1 MGTRSHSG
9 VGRGS
14 SAECRA
20 SRHGRTCKPASLSSV
35 TALIRGDRVAAV
47 RLLEELETILTTTPG
62 GSRVQQ
68 QLTNLRP
75 AHQEMR
81 DRTAAFGPA
90 SLSTAELRVLQWLPT
105 HLSFVQIGQRLYLS
119 RHTVKTQALS
129 IYRKLGTSSR
139 SGAVE
144 LALDSGLLPASPSLP

>member
-1 MGTRSHSG
+1 MGTRHTAASG
-9 VGRGS
+9 
-14 SAECRA
+14 
-20 SRHGRTCKPASLSSV
+20 PARPPSV
-35 TALIRGDRVAAV
+35 SVAPWSNLQARVALVRDALIRGDRVAAA
-47 RLLEELETILTTTPG
+47 RLLEELEIILTTTPG

-75 AHQEMR
+75 AHQKMR
-81 DRTAAFGPA
+81 DRTATFGPA

-105 HLSFVQIGQRLYLS
+105 HLSFVQIGERLYLS

-144 LALDSGLLPASPSLP
+144 LALDAGLLPASPSPP